1 MKVLITID
9 VECDH
14 SCGYNEMVFGRCG
27 NGNRWGI
34 SYIAKTLFDH
44 HLKGIFFME
53 PLGSKRYGMQGLREA
68 IDVVLSF
75 KHEVQLHLHPSFSGG
90 SDELYRYSQWEQL
103 SLIED
108 GKQILKQ
115 CGAHDI
121 TAFRA
126 GSFSANLETLK
137 AIILS
142 KIRFD
147 SSYNLN
153 YVQSN
158 CRIETES
165 FLNHPTRIG
174 SIYEFP
180 ITCFNWPFH
189 RLGSKF
195 RHLQI
200 TAAGMAETLDVLN
213 HAQKL
218 QYQFVTI
225 LLHSFE
231 FITRDQTIYPDMK
244 NIHRFE
250 NLCRTLQRRSD
261 SIQTTGFSALEAT
274 DLEKLAIDGP
284 MLIPTVRLSSWIK
297 RNLEQIT
304 KRIQRPR
311 KQMR

>member
-14 SCGYNEMVFGRCG
+14 SRGYDEMVFGRCG
-27 NGNRWGI
+27 NGSRWGI

-53 PLGSKRYGMQGLREA
+53 PLGSRRYGMQGLREA
-68 IDVVLSF
+68 IDVALSY

-90 SDELYRYSQWEQL
+90 SDALYRYGLREQL
-103 SLIED
+103 ALIKE
-108 GKQILKQ
+108 GKQVLKQ
-115 CGAHDI
+115 CGTHDI

-126 GSFSANLETLK
+126 GSFSANLDTLK
-137 AIILS
+137 AITLS
-142 KIRFD
+142 GIPFD

-153 YVQSN
+153 YIQSN

-165 FLNHPTRIG
+165 FLNHPTRIA
-174 SIYEFP
+174 STWEFP
-180 ITCFNWPFH
+180 VTCFNWPFH
-189 RLGSKF
+189 RLGSRF

-213 HAQKL
+213 HAQEL
-218 QYQFVTI
+218 RYEFITI

-231 FITRDQTIYPDMK
+231 FITRDKTIYPDMK
-244 NIHRFE
+244 NIYRFE
-250 NLCRTLQRRSD
+250 NLCKTLQRRSN

-274 DLEKLAIDGP
+274 GLEKWAVDGP
-284 MLIPTVRLSSWIK
+284 IAIPTVRFSSWIK
-297 RNLEQIT
+297 RNLEQLT
-304 KRIQRPR
+304 KKIRGSVTQR
-311 KQMR
+311 